1 MIYRKDLCDPI
12 PALSQTISEIF
23 TKNAKYSSPGKGD
36 YLACPSEYLIDD
48 VAVIILSMFTKC
60 LLLMKPPKRC

>member
-1 MIYRKDLCDPI
+1 MIYRKELCVPI

-23 TKNAKYSSPGKGD
+23 TKNAKYSSLGKGED
-36 YLACPSEYLIDD
+36 YLACPSEYLID

-60 LLLMKPPKRC
+60 LLLMKPPKRW